1 MEEEDESRPF
11 LSSSPSN
18 GVDTEKE
25 GWVAKNPGSPYWGDG
40 KPYNTQAGARYPLP
54 ITHYI
59 SNGLLTQGRGG
70 SKSTGRDGKEVGVGV
85 IKSGG
90 PYWGVGW

>member
-1 MEEEDESRPF
+1 MEWIQRKR
-11 LSSSPSN
+11 
-18 GVDTEKE
+18 G
-25 GWVAKNPGSPYWGDG
+25 GWRK
-40 KPYNTQAGARYPLP
+40 TQAVPTGETVSHIIHKQEP

-59 SNGLLTQGRGG
+59 SNGLLTQGRDG
-70 SKSTGRDGKEVGVGV
+70 SKSTGWDGKEVGVGV